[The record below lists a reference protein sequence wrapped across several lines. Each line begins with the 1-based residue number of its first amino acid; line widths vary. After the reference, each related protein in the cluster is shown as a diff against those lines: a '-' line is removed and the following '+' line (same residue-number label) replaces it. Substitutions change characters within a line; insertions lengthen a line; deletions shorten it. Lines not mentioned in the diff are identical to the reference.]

1 MSLEDFKKNLARI
14 KDISAEYDTLMKQKN
29 EIELDIKNLKA
40 KYREA
45 NVERDVFSE
54 YNKKLG
60 NVDSGLAKI
69 RERII
74 ELCRKNSMVLN
85 DEMKNVI

>member
-14 KDISAEYDTLMKQKN
+14 KEISVDYDAIFKRKN
-29 EIELDIKNLKA
+29 EIELDIRNLKV

-45 NVERDVFSE
+45 KVERDVFSE

-60 NVDSGLAKI
+60 AVENELAEVREKI
-69 RERII
+69 M
-74 ELCRKNSMVLN
+74 ELCRKNSLILN
-85 DEMKNVI
+85 DELKNVI

>member
-14 KDISAEYDTLMKQKN
+14 KEISADYETILERKN
-29 EIELDIKNLKA
+29 GIELDIRNLKA

-45 NVERDVFSE
+45 KVERDVFSE

-60 NVDSGLAKI
+60 NAENELAEVREKI
-69 RERII
+69 M
-74 ELCRKNSMVLN
+74 ELCRKNSLILN
-85 DEMKNVI
+85 DELKNVI